1 MSCHRIVDLTDV
13 ETLELVQEI
22 FSLDDPPTFK
32 PDLVNIHLKH
42 IVNVWLNFRA
52 LSNQYKN
59 SNERLS
65 NKVIRAFQIS
75 YLLAIFEQCTP
86 FVGILKELPEIS
98 IYQQLSLG

>member
-13 ETLELVQEI
+13 KALELVQEI
-22 FSLDDPPTFK
+22 FSLDDTPTFK

-42 IVNVWLNFRA
+42 VVNVGLNFRT

-59 SNERLS
+59 SYERLS

-75 YLLAIFEQCTP
+75 NLLAIFEQSTS

-98 IYQQLSLG
+98 IDQQLSFG